1 MMLTFNLV
9 DAPWIPCIDAA
20 ERAVELSL
28 RETLARAHEL
38 RELGGDSP
46 LATAAL
52 YRLLLAVLHR
62 VINGPESYDAWAAL
76 WEARRF
82 DAARIGAYLTQWR
95 ERFDLFHPQRP
106 FYQKADDRLKPK
118 SLTSLV
124 HDVASGN
131 HATLFDHHT
140 DADGISLTPAQAAR
154 ALLAAQAFGLA
165 GLCLPGR
172 PFTDA
177 PCARGIIFLAQG
189 DTVFETL
196 LLNLLRYDDE
206 RPLPGSSQD
215 RPAWEMDDPFTPNR
229 QIPFGYLDYLTWQN
243 RRVLY
248 LPEETPDG
256 PLVREMTLGPGLRLD
271 ATVADPMKHYRKD
284 EKLGPR
290 PLRFNEDRALW
301 RDSAALL
308 SLTRPDYRPPLVFN
322 WLAELVGEGIL
333 RKEQTRR
340 MLALGMANDQ
350 AKVEFFRAERWPLP
364 LVYLQKQDL
373 VEALQTALD
382 MAEAASN
389 QLWGAARTL
398 GTLFICPEFDFQE
411 KRKVPPEADSML
423 EQWGI
428 KRRYWAQLE
437 SPFRLM
443 LEALPADRDGALA
456 DWRKTLHR
464 AAWRA
469 FDGIA
474 ENLAANPRTLKAAVR
489 AREQLAAGLGKAL
502 PEQESQTHEEVE

>member
-1 MMLTFNLV
+1 MTLSFNLTG
-9 DAPWIPCIDAA
+9 APWIPCIDAGRRTA
-20 ERAVELSL
+20 ELSL
-28 RETLARAHEL
+28 RETLTRAHEL

-52 YRLLLAVLHR
+52 YRLLLAVTHR
-62 VINGPESYDAWAAL
+62 VYNGPEGYDAWAAL
-76 WEARRF
+76 REAGRF
-82 DAARIGAYLTQWR
+82 DAARIEAYLARWR
-95 ERFDLFHPQRP
+95 ERFDLFHPERP

-124 HDVASGN
+124 HDAASGN
-131 HATLFDHHT
+131 NATLFDHHT
-140 DADGISLTPAQAAR
+140 DADGMAMTPAQAAR

-165 GLCLPGR
+165 GLPPTH

-206 RPLPGSSQD
+206 RPLPRRPQD
-215 RPAWEMDDPFTPNR
+215 RPAWEMDDPFTPER
-229 QIPFGYLDYLTWQN
+229 QIPYGYLDYLTWQN

-248 LPEETPDG
+248 LPKETPAG

-271 ATVADPMKHYRKD
+271 ASVEDPMKHYRKD
-284 EKLGPR
+284 EKRGLLV
-290 PLRFNEDRALW
+290 LRFNEDRALW
-301 RDSAALL
+301 RDSAALF
-308 SLTRPDYRPPLVFN
+308 SLTRPEYRPPLVFN
-322 WLAELVGEGIL
+322 WLAELVGDGIIK
-333 RKEQTRR
+333 KEQTRR
-340 MLALGMANDQ
+340 MLALGMATSK

-364 LVYLQKQDL
+364 LAYLREEPL
-373 VEALQTALD
+373 VDALRTALE
-382 MAEAASN
+382 MAEAVSN

-398 GTLFICPEFDFQE
+398 ATLFVC
-411 KRKVPPEADSML
+411 PEADQEGAHQPAREDLDKVMG
-423 EQWGI
+423 QWDV

-437 SPFRLM
+437 PPFRLT
-443 LEALPADRDGALA
+443 LETLPADRDGALTE
-456 DWRKTLHR
+456 WRETLRR
-464 AAWRA
+464 AAWGA

-502 PEQESQTHEEVE
+502 PKPKEDL

>member
-1 MMLTFNLV
+1 MTLSFNLT

-20 ERAVELSL
+20 RRAAELSL
-28 RETLARAHEL
+28 RETLTRAHEL
-38 RELGGDSP
+38 REIGGESP
-46 LATAAL
+46 LATAAI

-62 VINGPESYDAWAAL
+62 VHDGPASYAAWAAL
-76 WEARRF
+76 WEAGRF
-82 DAARIGAYLTQWR
+82 EAASIEAYLAQWR

-106 FYQKADDRLKPK
+106 FYQKADELLKPK

-124 HDVASGN
+124 HDAASGN
-131 HATLFDHHT
+131 NATLFDHHT
-140 DADGISLTPAQAAR
+140 DAEGLALTPAQAAR

-177 PCARGIIFLAQG
+177 PCARGIVFLAQG

-206 RPLPGSSQD
+206 RLLPRRAQD
-215 RPAWEMDDPFTPNR
+215 RPAWEMDDPFKPDR
-229 QIPFGYLDYLTWQN
+229 QIPLGYLDYLTWQN
-243 RRVLY
+243 RCVLY
-248 LPEETPDG
+248 LPKETPDG

-271 ATVADPMKHYRKD
+271 AGVEDPMKHYRRDKD
-284 EKLGPR
+284 RGLL

-301 RDSAALL
+301 RDNAALFSL
-308 SLTRPDYRPPLVFN
+308 SRPEYRPPLVFN
-322 WLAELVGEGIL
+322 WLAGLVEKEIL
-333 RKEQTRR
+333 KKEQTRR

-364 LVYLQKQDL
+364 LAYLQDEPL
-373 VEALQTALD
+373 VESLRTALE
-382 MAEAASN
+382 MAEAVSN

-398 GTLFICPEFDFQE
+398 AALFVC
-411 KRKVPPEADSML
+411 PEADQEGAHQPAREDLDKVMG
-423 EQWGI
+423 QWDV

-437 SPFRLM
+437 PPFRLM
-443 LEALPADRDGALA
+443 LETLPADRDTALA
-456 DWRKTLHR
+456 EWQRTLRR

-469 FDGIA
+469 FDGAA

-489 AREQLAAGLGKAL
+489 ARDQLAAGLEKAL
-502 PEQESQTHEEVE
+502 PEPKDL

>member
-1 MMLTFNLV
+1 MTLSFNLT
-9 DAPWIPCIDAA
+9 DAPWIPCIDTTG
-20 ERAVELSL
+20 RAMELGL
-28 RETLARAHEL
+28 REILTRAHEL

-52 YRLLLAVLHR
+52 YRLLLALMHR
-62 VINGPESYDAWAAL
+62 VINGPEGYDAWAAL
-76 WEARRF
+76 QEAGRF
-82 DAARIGAYLTQWR
+82 DAASIETYLTRWR
-95 ERFDLFHPQRP
+95 ERFDLFHPQHP
-106 FYQKADDRLKPK
+106 FYQKADERFKPK
-118 SLTSLV
+118 SLTALV
-124 HDVASGN
+124 HDAASGN
-131 HATLFDHHT
+131 NATLFDHHT
-140 DADGISLTPAQAAR
+140 DAGDLALTPAQAAR

-165 GLCLPGR
+165 GLCLPGT

-196 LLNLLRYDDE
+196 MLNLLRYDDE
-206 RPLPGSSQD
+206 RPLPGGPQD
-215 RPAWEMDDPFTPNR
+215 RPAWEMDDPFTPDR
-229 QIPFGYLDYLTWQN
+229 KIPYGYLDYLTWQN

-248 LPEETPDG
+248 LPEESPAG

-284 EKLGPR
+284 KDRGLLV
-290 PLRFNEDRALW
+290 LRFNEDRALW
-301 RDSAALL
+301 RDSAALF

-322 WLAELVGEGIL
+322 WLADLVGENL
-333 RKEQTRR
+333 LKKAQTRR

-364 LVYLQKQDL
+364 LAYLQEESL
-373 VEALQTALD
+373 VEALQTALQ
-382 MAEAASN
+382 MAEEASN

-398 GTLFICPEFDFQE
+398 ATLFVC
-411 KRKVPPEADSML
+411 PEADQKDAHQPARDDLDKVMG
-423 EQWGI
+423 QWDV

-437 SPFRLM
+437 PPFRLT
-443 LEALPADRDGALA
+443 LETLPDNRDGALA
-456 DWRKTLHR
+456 EWRETLRR
-464 AAWRA
+464 AAWHA

-502 PEQESQTHEEVE
+502 PEPKDL